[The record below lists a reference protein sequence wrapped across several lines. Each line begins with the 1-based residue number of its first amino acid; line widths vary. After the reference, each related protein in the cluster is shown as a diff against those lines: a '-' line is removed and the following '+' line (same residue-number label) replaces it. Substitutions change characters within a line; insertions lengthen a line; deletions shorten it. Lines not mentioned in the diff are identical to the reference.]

1 MAVAANFLTQIASNA
16 YARCKKRENKR
27 WEEEKAKAMNS
38 SIPFAA
44 LPDLSARIMQQA
56 LSNQFNINWDR
67 FCRDNHLKPVRLD
80 DGTCELLAQDELLLQ
95 QGFAEI
101 TANSP
106 DTWYDVGLR
115 YRSIKYGVLGL
126 AMMTARTL
134 GEALDVACRY
144 QALTYSLI
152 NYQFVTA
159 PNGACALVS
168 DNGALPAHLHNFTQH
183 RDLGA
188 IRTLIADLMAGERV
202 LEQVTVAAPPP
213 ANWAVLAQQFPCPV
227 TFHADRTQWVFLPGS
242 NDRAL
247 PLADGDLALLY
258 SSRCDGLLGKARADA
273 PVTQRLTLLLAHAG
287 EHFLSAG
294 EAARQLALSE
304 RTLHRRLAEE
314 GTRFSALIDEARYGR
329 SRELLADRRMTIEAI
344 SFAVGFAEASSF
356 SRAFKRWSGMAA
368 LDYRK
373 SLIR

>member
-56 LSNQFNINWDR
+56 LSNQFNINWDRFCRDNHLKPVR

-247 PLADGDLALLY
+247 PLA
-258 SSRCDGLLGKARADA
+258 
-273 PVTQRLTLLLAHAG
+273 
-287 EHFLSAG
+287 
-294 EAARQLALSE
+294 
-304 RTLHRRLAEE
+304 EE

>member
-1 MAVAANFLTQIASNA
+1 
-16 YARCKKRENKR
+16 
-27 WEEEKAKAMNS
+27 MNS
-38 SIPFAA
+38 NIPFAA
-44 LPDLSARIMQQA
+44 LPDLSARIMHQA
-56 LSNQFNINWDR
+56 LTGMFNVNWDK
-67 FCRDNHLKPVRLD
+67 FCRDNHLKSVSLG

-101 TANSP
+101 TANHP
-106 DTWYDVGLR
+106 DTWYDIGLR
-115 YRSIKYGVLGL
+115 YRSIKYGTLGL

-168 DNGALPAHLHNFTQH
+168 DNGELPAHLHNFTQH

-188 IRTLIADLMAGERV
+188 IRTLIADLTAGETV
-202 LEQVTVAAPPP
+202 LERVTVAAPPP
-213 ANWAVLAQQFPCPV
+213 ANWTALARLFPCPV
-227 TFHADRTQWVFLPGS
+227 DFHADRTQWIFLPGTIH
-242 NDRAL
+242 RPL
-247 PLADGDLALLY
+247 PLADGDLTTLY
-258 SSRCDGLLGKARADA
+258 ATRCEGLLGKARADA
-273 PVTQRLTLLLAHAG
+273 PITQRLALLFAHAG
-287 EHFLSAG
+287 DNMLSAG
-294 EAARQLALSE
+294 DAARQLALSE
-304 RTLHRRLAEE
+304 RTLHRRLADE
-314 GTRFSALIDEARYGR
+314 GTRFSALVDAARYR
-329 SRELLADRRMTIEAI
+329 RARELLADRRMSIETI

-373 SLIR
+373 TLIR